1 MISDNIQVVVGTQA
15 VSKTNPLPTQSQEPT
30 KATYGI
36 ASVGNTPAAT
46 PTDVATL
53 YGSATKTVKV
63 KRVTVSGVATTAGT
77 MQVLLTKRTAA
88 NTAGTSTTS
97 TIGQFDSTD
106 TAATAVAKIYTAN
119 PTSLG
124 AGVALS
130 AQLLNFGV
138 AGAAGTVVFDFANRN
153 DKAIILNGIAEGLAI
168 NLNGGAV
175 PSGGTFGY
183 TIEFEEV

>member
-1 MISDNIQVVVGTQA
+1 MISDNVQFIVGNQA
-15 VSKTNPLPTQSQEPT
+15 VSTTNPLPTQEQEKT

-53 YGSATKTVKV
+53 YGSATKKVKI

-88 NTAGTSTTS
+88 NTGGTSTS
-97 TIGQFDSTD
+97 ATIGQFDSTD
-106 TAATAVAKIYTAN
+106 TAATAVSKLYTAN

-130 AQLLNFGV
+130 AQLLNFGI
-138 AGAAGTVVFDFANRN
+138 AGAAGTVIFDFANRN
-153 DKAIILNGIAEGLAI
+153 DKAIILNGTTEGLAI

-175 PSGGTFGY
+175 PAGGTFGY